1 MAYVSPV
8 LKLWA
13 MIALTSVKQAEVEH
27 PEPFSDAFGLT
38 DALFWDRRRP
48 RLHASWVERPSVAGQ
63 ARTPAVS
70 EERSISSKASL
81 KGSADHY

>member
-1 MAYVSPV
+1 
-8 LKLWA
+8 

-27 PEPFSDAFGLT
+27 PEPFSDVFELT

-48 RLHASWVERPSVAGQ
+48 RLPRHTRTLYPGRMQ

-70 EERSISSKASL
+70 EERSVSSKASL

>member
-48 RLHASWVERPSVAGQ
+48 RLPRHIWTLYPGRMQ
-63 ARTPAVS
+63 ARTPVVP
-70 EERSISSKASL
+70 EERV
-81 KGSADHY
+81 H